1 MESTCRLFTNAR
13 IFDGSGRA
21 PFHGEVLVEKNRIAA
36 VADGVSRINRP
47 DAQVIDCGGRTLMP
61 GLVEAHAH
69 LSWPSSVG
77 RILNTMVLPPEE
89 HVLVTARN
97 AKVTLDAGFT
107 SAYSAGSL
115 GPRFEVAVRDEIDG
129 GWLPGPRLRASS
141 LERLPDGALGLKADK
156 ANEHRRGPDAMRAH
170 VRDMAKAGVDSI
182 KFLLSSDD
190 AFTPNGSQTLTYT
203 EEEVT
208 AIGDEARNCGV
219 WLACHAQ
226 AAEAVKLAVKH
237 GFRIV
242 YHCSYADEE
251 ALDMLEAKKDQIF
264 VAPAIGLM
272 YTRTYEAESFGITR
286 SGPRNL
292 GAAVH
297 LERMQEL
304 YPKMRK
310 RAIRVLPGGDYGFP
324 YNPIGTN
331 ARDLEWFVKLLGYTP
346 TETLVAATKLG
357 GELMGREPLGQIR
370 SGYLADLLL
379 VDGDPVADVRLLQD
393 QEKLTMVMKDGKI
406 HKHAK
411 FNGPEPAPAP
421 GRFGAAGTFASP
433 TMATASADRPS
444 GLRK

>member
-1 MESTCRLFTNAR
+1 METTCWLFTNAR

-21 PFHGEVLVEKNRIAA
+21 PFPGQVLVKKNRIEA
-36 VADGVSRINRP
+36 VTDGASRINRP
-47 DAQVIDCGGRTLMP
+47 DAQVVDCGGRTLMP

-77 RILNTMVLPPEE
+77 RIINTMMLPPEE
-89 HVLVTARN
+89 HLLVTARN

-115 GPRFEVAVRDEIDG
+115 GPRFEIALREEING

-141 LERLPDGALGLKADK
+141 LERLPDGALGLKA
-156 ANEHRRGPDAMRAH
+156 EEGTRHRRGPDVMRAY

-190 AFTPNGSQTLTYT
+190 AFKPNGSQTLTYT
-203 EEEVT
+203 EEEVA
-208 AIGDEARNCGV
+208 AISDEARNCGV

-226 AAEAVKLAVKH
+226 AAKAVKLAVKN

-264 VAPAIGLM
+264 VAPAIWLM
-272 YTRTYEAESFGITR
+272 YTRTYEAESFGVTR
-286 SGPRNL
+286 SGPGNL

-297 LERMQEL
+297 LERMREL

-310 RAIRVLPGGDYGFP
+310 RGIRVLPGGDYGFP

-331 ARDLEWFVKLLGYTP
+331 ARDLEWFVKLLGYTS
-346 TETLVAATKLG
+346 TETLVAATKFG
-357 GELMGREPLGQIR
+357 GELMGREPLGQIK

-379 VDGDPVADVRLLQD
+379 VDGDPAADIRLLQD
-393 QEKLTMVMKDGKI
+393 QEKLVMVMKDGNF
-406 HKHAK
+406 HK
-411 FNGPEPAPAP
+411 
-421 GRFGAAGTFASP
+421 
-433 TMATASADRPS
+433 
-444 GLRK
+444 RKQHIN